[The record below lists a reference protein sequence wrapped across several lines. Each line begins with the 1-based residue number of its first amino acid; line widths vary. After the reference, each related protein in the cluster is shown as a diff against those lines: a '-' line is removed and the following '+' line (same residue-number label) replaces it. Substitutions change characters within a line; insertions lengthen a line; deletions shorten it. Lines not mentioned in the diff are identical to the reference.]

1 MIHDSF
7 AASYF
12 WKVSKELS
20 RMMFKKSL
28 PLFFNYPSTQ
38 RLPLL
43 FNRSFFGLQFL
54 EKISVHY
61 QRRSFKMGITFKEC
75 SASIL
80 TSDNKT
86 TH

>member
-7 AASYF
+7 TASYF
-12 WKVSKELS
+12 WKVSKEFS
-20 RMMFKKSL
+20 CMMFKKSL

-38 RLPLL
+38 RLLLL
-43 FNRSFFGLQFL
+43 FNRSLFGLQFL
-54 EKISVHY
+54 EKRSVHY
-61 QRRSFKMGITFKEC
+61 QSRSFKIDITFKEC